1 MLPRP
6 SVFPAVSRRPL
17 ATLGR
22 LAAIAWLGVAGQALA
37 LEATAPGGDGAPPE
51 AMRPAEA
58 RALLEAAIARSAEE
72 ATYRVDL
79 RLRGGPGD
87 QVEEG
92 TIDRHGPDAMD
103 IKLGGDAPAREARLV
118 NGTLYE
124 RQGSGDLWRATRR
137 PPDSEMDLFE
147 RRMLMPPRVLAEEAA
162 KRPRIRDLGL
172 SGEGDNG
179 CPLRTFRLSQPS
191 SVPAEE
197 RVERMEVTLCTD
209 TLLLHEVSTAFT
221 ELGALTRARYRYTY
235 LALPLLQ
242 APEGARPA
250 RRRAA
255 SPAAAGAR

>member
-1 MLPRP
+1 MAPRT
-6 SVFPAVSRRPL
+6 SAHRPL
-17 ATLGR
+17 RFASAA
-22 LAAIAWLGVAGQALA
+22 LAAVLASAAATAAALDVAGQAG
-37 LEATAPGGDGAPPE
+37 TAPAE

-58 RALLEAAIARSAEE
+58 RALLDAAIARSAQE

-137 PPDSEMDLFE
+137 PPDTEMDLFE

-162 KRPRIRDLGL
+162 RRPRIRDMGL

-197 RVERMEVTLCTD
+197 RLERMEITLCTD
-209 TLLLHEVSTAFT
+209 TLLLHEVSTAFS

-242 APEGARPA
+242 APEGARPQ

-255 SPAAAGAR
+255 APAPAANAAGAR